1 MSTIIDKRVAVRM
14 TNTTESPYLIKK
26 HTQIAKFSVVIPEQS
41 KHIKPVDMAILS
53 MIPQGD
59 PDLTAY
65 LNELLRTN
73 KSEQQDNTFWFP
85 TPENPGKPEDHT
97 PIQTR
102 ILKELNEL
110 KDNEKLNPQESTESR
125 TKFLK
130 RFDWTDTLL
139 NETEKQAIEDILV
152 EYHDIFARH
161 RMDIGMNTGFKVKLT
176 PKDDKA
182 VYSQSL
188 PMPIHLKEDLSVE
201 LALMQKYGIITVLP
215 FSKYASPI
223 FAQRKPNGKP
233 RLLVDLR
240 KINSLIADD
249 YNNNNHPVSTLSDAA
264 QHLAGKSL
272 FCKLDCSQA
281 YHCLQMADQR
291 SVEMLAFNFASRTF
305 AYRRLAQ
312 GLSMSVSVFSSFMRE
327 YLDPVVK
334 ADQCAQYVDD
344 IGTAANNATDLTR
357 NIRAVF
363 NCIRQAGLKLTIEK
377 CHFGVRQ
384 VEFLG
389 RTISPEG
396 ISPQARKIQNFLA
409 KLRFPK
415 SKKALQRYLG
425 FVNYYRNYIPRMA
438 EKLHPFYK
446 LLKTEV
452 PINITSELKDT
463 FDSVNTALSDACELA
478 LKQPIPGK
486 QLVLMTDASFRSA
499 GYALMIED
507 NPDQK
512 IQSKRKTYAPVAF
525 GSKIFSPAQLKMSI
539 YSKEFLVIYMAFL
552 EFAHILW
559 EATKPT
565 IVLTDNKSVTRFFQT
580 KAIPPA
586 LWNACDY
593 VLQFN
598 FKIAH
603 IAGSVNTAADFL
615 SRLELKVT
623 EKIRLKIRED
633 IHTVPIEVTTSS
645 SDAADEEQIFFT
657 HADYAKESEEQTL
670 ERKEQ
675 SRQKAKQWAVSEEL
689 PALKTSV
696 KEFTKIDGNTTSY
709 SMNGIEATARIR
721 VEQDVDL
728 LLKNLKLKIL
738 GQPFDELLIMTDPR
752 YKHYKANEDRI
763 VLKDGLLFRK
773 YFGKTGSVKYYQILI
788 PKQLFK
794 EVLRSLHGE
803 FGKHPGNFKT
813 IIACRE
819 KYYFPK
825 MAHLIREWV
834 KSCEQCIRESRIDH
848 SFTRPPLQNP
858 IEHITAPED
867 AIQIDLVPEL
877 PPSGGY
883 ENIVTAMD
891 VFSRYLFAYPTA
903 NQDAKTIAKVLINI
917 MTKHAYLPTT
927 LISDNGTAFTSH
939 VIKEV
944 AGVLGITLKHAT
956 TNHAQ
961 TIGLLER
968 SHASIEKALKIETG
982 ERRSLWHKYV
992 NIAVLNY
999 NTSYHTSIGCEPSRV
1014 FHGRI
1019 PYNILDLKLGI
1030 RPQQQPI
1037 PISQIAQDNLEQTEM
1052 IHQDVRK
1059 NTMQAYIKYK
1069 ANYDK
1074 KANASKLTEADYVY
1088 ILQPKADHQGS
1099 KIPFTEF
1106 RWVGPYIIEKAL
1118 PNNNY
1123 LVRKIG
1129 TNKTQL
1135 LHRMR
1140 MRQFTPRQPP
1150 ADITV
1155 KPQEYKFDPE
1165 VSLYHDD

>member
-1 MSTIIDKRVAVRM
+1 
-14 TNTTESPYLIKK
+14 
-26 HTQIAKFSVVIPEQS
+26 
-41 KHIKPVDMAILS
+41 
-53 MIPQGD
+53 
-59 PDLTAY
+59 
-65 LNELLRTN
+65 
-73 KSEQQDNTFWFP
+73 
-85 TPENPGKPEDHT
+85 
-97 PIQTR
+97 
-102 ILKELNEL
+102 
-110 KDNEKLNPQESTESR
+110 
-125 TKFLK
+125 
-130 RFDWTDTLL
+130 
-139 NETEKQAIEDILV
+139 
-152 EYHDIFARH
+152 
-161 RMDIGMNTGFKVKLT
+161 
-176 PKDDKA
+176 
-182 VYSQSL
+182 
-188 PMPIHLKEDLSVE
+188 MPIHLKEDLIVE
-201 LALMQKYGIITVLP
+201 LALMHKYGIITVLP

-223 FAQRKPNGKP
+223 FAQRKPNGKL

-249 YNNNNHPVSTLSDAA
+249 YTNNNHPVSTLSDAA

-305 AYRRLAQ
+305 AYKRLAQ
-312 GLSMSVSVFSSFMRE
+312 GLSRSVSAFSSFMRE

-344 IGTAANNATDLTR
+344 IGIAANNAMDLTR

-363 NCIRQAGLKLTIEK
+363 KCIRQAGLKLTIEK

-438 EKLHPFYK
+438 EKLNPFYK

-452 PINITSELKDT
+452 PINITSDLKET

-478 LKQPIPGK
+478 LKQPIPRK

-499 GYALMIED
+499 GYALVIED

-512 IQSKRKTYAPVAF
+512 IQSKRKTYDPVAF

-539 YSKEFLVIYMAFL
+539 YSKEFLAIYMAFP

-633 IHTVPIEVTTSS
+633 IQTTPIEVTTSS
-645 SDAADEEQIFFT
+645 SDVADEEQIFFT
-657 HADYAKESEEQTL
+657 SADDVKESEEQTL

-675 SRQKAKQWAVSEEL
+675 SRQNAKQWAANEEL
-689 PALKTSV
+689 LALKTSV

-709 SMNGIEATARIR
+709 SMNGIKATPRIR

-728 LLKNLKLKIL
+728 VLKNLKLKIL
-738 GQPFDELLIMTDPR
+738 GQPFDEVLIMTDSR
-752 YKHYKANEDRI
+752 YKNYKANEDRLI
-763 VLKDGLLFRK
+763 LKDGLLYRK
-773 YFGKTGSVKYYQILI
+773 YFGETGSVKYYQILI
-788 PKQLFK
+788 PKQLVK

-803 FGKHPGNFKT
+803 FGKHPGIFKT

-825 MAHLIREWV
+825 MAQLIREWV
-834 KSCEQCIRESRIDH
+834 MSCEQCIRESRIH
-848 SFTRPPLQNP
+848 PSLTRPPLQNP
-858 IEHITAPED
+858 NEHITAPED
-867 AIQIDLVPEL
+867 AIQIVLVPEL

-903 NQDAKTIAKVLINI
+903 NQDAQTIAKVLINI

-927 LISDNGTAFTSH
+927 LITDKGTAFTSH

-944 AGVLGITLKHAT
+944 AGVLGVTLKHAT
-956 TNHAQ
+956 TKHAQ

-968 SHASIEKALKIETG
+968 SHASIKRALKIETG

-1037 PISQIAQDNLEQTEM
+1037 PTSQIAQDILEQTDM

-1069 ANYDK
+1069 AYYDK
-1074 KANASKLTEADYVY
+1074 KANASKLKEADYVY

-1106 RWVGPYIIEKAL
+1106 RWVGPYIVEKVL

-1155 KPQEYKFDPE
+1155 RPQDYKSDPE
-1165 VSLYHDD
+1165 VDINHDDLYARAWEYDFEQPIFDAENDNETPPKQREIPIQSDFSKEEMRNTQGTTHECSPEVFPPADEKSDVADTYTHMEPDVGISSEHQKNSPSNPRSSKYNLRHNPKPKCNDDYRY